1 MNRADVYRELPPL
14 FLAWFQLI
22 LGPALRSG
30 NNRHNE
36 REARTIVEVCDTL
49 LRGDTL
55 GALVILIGRLR
66 ALTSIIIPEGAAG
79 GWSVAQHF
87 EVLQTSSSGLLTQ
100 RDRAKGLR
108 DQRDSLRAQALPP
121 RGRGRGGDHDP
132 S

>member
-1 MNRADVYRELPPL
+1 MNRADVYRQLPPL
-14 FLAWFQLI
+14 FLSWFQLI
-22 LGPALRSG
+22 LGPALRAG

-49 LRGDTL
+49 LRKDTS

-79 GWSVAQHF
+79 GRSVAQHF
-87 EVLQTSSSGLLTQ
+87 EELQMSSSGLLTQ
-100 RDRAKGLR
+100 RDRANALR
-108 DQRDSLRAQALPP
+108 DQRDFLRAQALHP
-121 RGRGRGGDHDP
+121 RGRGRGADLDD